1 MSFGISSTNMNTFD
15 LSQNKPIFNSEEDA
29 NTYINEI
36 INQDLDNLYPGNI
49 DVNVTPLNTPNEQI
63 GLNHQNNGVTLR
75 LYPKGQIPS
84 SQHKIISKV
93 TKLHTPPIEPSTQQ
107 ESYSEV
113 VFPLLK
119 SNSNLYQ
126 ENFFKYLIDD
136 FNPEFWKYFYPETIE
151 NKNFFEYYK
160 KLQNLPNSKTE
171 TQNEE
176 NPNLIDIY
184 EGQMNENQQRDGLG
198 KLTNDN
204 ETLLGSWKKDQFT
217 GWGRSIDNKTGEIY
231 EGRFVNG
238 KLYGKGIY
246 CNNNGKEFY
255 IGDFRNKKMV
265 GFGEIFSDNF
275 HYYGQVWDKIPH
287 GKGKINIYKKGSY
300 DGDFHYGE
308 IDGSGV
314 FKWNN
319 GNYYTGEMKEGKM
332 NGLGKLKHKNGFI
345 EEGYFRDGQ
354 FVKKI

>member
-1 MSFGISSTNMNTFD
+1 
-15 LSQNKPIFNSEEDA
+15 
-29 NTYINEI
+29 
-36 INQDLDNLYPGNI
+36 
-49 DVNVTPLNTPNEQI
+49 
-63 GLNHQNNGVTLR
+63 
-75 LYPKGQIPS
+75 
-84 SQHKIISKV
+84 
-93 TKLHTPPIEPSTQQ
+93 
-107 ESYSEV
+107 
-113 VFPLLK
+113 
-119 SNSNLYQ
+119 
-126 ENFFKYLIDD
+126 
-136 FNPEFWKYFYPETIE
+136 
-151 NKNFFEYYK
+151 
-160 KLQNLPNSKTE
+160 
-171 TQNEE
+171 
-176 NPNLIDIY
+176 
-184 EGQMNENQQRDGLG
+184 MNENQQRDGLG

-265 GFGEIFSDNF
+265 GLGEIFSDNF

-300 DGDFHYGE
+300 EGDFHYGE

-332 NGLGKLKHKNGFI
+332 NGLGKLKYKNGFI